1 MRADAETEKYTVAIQ
16 SYYRTHENHQDRGL
30 SFEGFCDI
38 YCFQLL
44 TITPTDMRYNGAQ
57 ITGVVNIPE
66 SVTIHQMLLILLR
79 SECKVNKGTVYP
91 FS

>member
-16 SYYRTHENHQDRGL
+16 SYYRTYENHPDRGL

-57 ITGVVNIPE
+57 ITGVVNIP
-66 SVTIHQMLLILLR
+66 VHQMLLISLR
-79 SECKVNKGTVYP
+79 SEYKVIKGTVYT